1 MGDDGSDAVTVL
13 EAGLRAGA
21 KYVREASYNKGLQRG
36 WDAGWADG
44 WKAALKD
51 RQATNSGARVQLPK
65 THDRDYIFN
74 EYTREDTTDSH
85 DNIESV
91 SPEQGEEGPCVLQL
105 NDDWARLFAQGA
117 RKRRAGDRHQSDGAG
132 VDTNDDDQSDQEMG
146 GNSAHGVAGRKQG
159 LGGLDLG
166 GVRKRQRTD
175 EIQRLYG
182 TNKEHGGNGTKQIT
196 AIETR
201 LDSRFQQQ
209 ITQTSAVP
217 WPYV

>member
-1 MGDDGSDAVTVL
+1 MAGDGNNAVSVL

-21 KYVREASYNKGLQRG
+21 KYVLEASYKKGLQRG

-44 WKAALKD
+44 WEAAIKNK
-51 RQATNSGARVQLPK
+51 QATSTALCMQLPQ
-65 THDRDYIFN
+65 THDRDDISN
-74 EYTREDTTDSH
+74 EHTQENTTDNH
-85 DNIESV
+85 DINET
-91 SPEQGEEGPCVLQL
+91 PEEGEEGPCVLQL

-117 RKRRAGDRHQSDGAG
+117 HKRRTRDRHKSDGAD
-132 VDTNDDDQSDQEMG
+132 VDTNDNAQSDQDMD
-146 GNSAHGVAGRKQG
+146 GNSANGVPGRKQG

-182 TNKEHGGNGTKQIT
+182 TDKEHEDNGTKQIA